1 MPRRDESESVQARC
15 WRRRGRSGVRALRDD
30 GMVALL
36 TFALATAGCDALL
49 TAAPDPG
56 DIFDGPLPGLTA
68 AERAAF
74 VRGDEAFGRR
84 FSPSQGLGPIF
95 NDVSCA
101 SCHSADGRGR
111 PENALVRFSIGRDLI
126 PHLGGPQLQTRA
138 VSGAEPETLP
148 PGVQS
153 SLRLPPPV
161 FGMGL
166 IEAIPEAVIVAL
178 ADPGDRDGDGISGRP
193 NYVLP
198 RDFIPIDEIGGF
210 IPPDSG
216 GTRPQLG
223 RFSRKAQV
231 SSLLLQIVE
240 AYHQDIGIT
249 SVFLPLDNK
258 NPLASRSS
266 EAADRAPDPELA
278 ESEIRAA
285 LAYVR
290 TLAPPAPGAMTPRRQ
305 QGERIFGEIGCASC
319 HVPELRTGPST
330 IGALAHQPVRLY
342 SDLLLHDMGD
352 RLADNRVDGDAT
364 GREWRTTP
372 LWGLRLMR
380 DFLDGEAFLLH
391 DGSAATVDEAI
402 RLHGGEAE
410 RARARFVGLNDEDR
424 TALLDFVE
432 SR

>member
-1 MPRRDESESVQARC
+1 MQWRDSESVQGR
-15 WRRRGRSGVRALRDD
+15 WPRIRRAFGASPRRA
-30 GMVALL
+30 GAKIASFAV
-36 TFALATAGCDALL
+36 ALATGGCDALL

-68 AERAAF
+68 TELAAF
-74 VRGDEAFGRR
+74 VRGDEAFGRQ

-95 NDVSCA
+95 NDASCA

-111 PENALVRFSIGRDLI
+111 PENALVRFSIGKDLV

-138 VSGAEPETLP
+138 VGGAQPETLP

-178 ADPGDRDGDGISGRP
+178 ADPADRDGDGISGRP

-198 RDFIPIDEIGGF
+198 RDFIPVDEIGGF
-210 IPPDSG
+210 IPPGSS

-223 RFSRKAQV
+223 RFSRKSQV

-240 AYHQDIGIT
+240 AYHQDIGVT
-249 SVFLPLDNK
+249 SVFLPIDNK
-258 NPLASRSS
+258 NPLASRST

-305 QGERIFGEIGCASC
+305 QGERIFGEIGCARC

-330 IGALAHQPVRLY
+330 IAALAHQPVRLY

-391 DGSAATVDEAI
+391 DGSARTVDEAI

-410 RARARFVGLNDEDR
+410 RARIRFVGLTEEER
-424 TALLDFVE
+424 AALLDFVE